1 MTKRR
6 ILLVDDEPAFTRVMR
21 NYLEGTGRFEV
32 HMVNDPTEVV
42 WAARTFQPDLVLLDV
57 IMPDMDGGEVA
68 SQLKSDPACS
78 SIKHVVFL
86 TAILSKDD
94 VHRHGDRIGGQP
106 FLVKPI
112 DAPTLVSYVDD
123 LFAKAA

>member
-32 HMVNDPTEVV
+32 CMVNEPTEVLA
-42 WAARTFQPDLVLLDV
+42 AARTFQPEVVLLDV

-68 SQLKSDPACS
+68 SHLKADPACS
-78 SIKHVVFL
+78 SIKHIVFL

-94 VHRHGDRIGGQP
+94 VHRHGDHIGGRS
-106 FLVKPI
+106 FLVKPV
-112 DAPTLVSYVDD
+112 DAPTLVAYVDD